1 MTLDDLNME
10 TVHQYRNPHKSYKPD
25 HALNNLRTLLVKKCE
40 KKSAN
45 KKVRENTLKQYETIL
60 SMMSPEEWYQATDFM
75 DVLQVKERRIQVLL
89 KELLQNEK
97 IVDNGKIKGRKYKKV
112 QT

>member
-1 MTLDDLNME
+1 ML
-10 TVHQYRNPHKSYKPD
+10 
-25 HALNNLRTLLVKKCE
+25 
-40 KKSAN
+40 
-45 KKVRENTLKQYETIL
+45 
-60 SMMSPEEWYQATDFM
+60 SPEEWYQATDFM